1 MKKLTLIILLF
12 FPSFISAQGV
22 AGVRSAVDN
31 AIPGDNV
38 LRFYRLALPVT
49 NSAFEEDF
57 SADYNEVLTFWREC
71 EELVNKVFIPAGFCF
86 DVIEDKRLLVQA
98 AYDDY
103 SVFELDTEL
112 LNGVI
117 GSDEYDIGL
126 WVTHRSDESEN
137 TGQSAACG
145 AYSPYAKATGYA
157 KSDSWVVAHEIGHL
171 LGADHTMP
179 GEGSLMD
186 YGGSYLS
193 YPSLMKIRSAC
204 VERNAAFYSDEERT
218 QLVGSDAG
226 GNYVYGVKVE
236 NTAPCFDDVLMKS
249 RYTVPQGACLSLE
262 LYASDAEG
270 HRLVY
275 MSMGKDVEALAS
287 LAPQESAVI
296 DYRPRY
302 SADIFYPDYFYSV
315 MGTDVPALEPGSYGV
330 SFLVYDFPEECTQ
343 ASMVAAPFYCGYA
356 VWDAVVEVVGGTP
369 FSATL
374 SPAKESYVAG
384 ESVVVKWGVN
394 NEYFKPDSR
403 LRITM
408 SRDYGRSFEY
418 LLADDVPALDGSA
431 VITFPDVGIG
441 DVEVDFMTATRLMP
455 GGVIRVEEVVGVAY
469 TLTALSPENGGC
481 FYVTGGSGVS
491 EVVQDGGDSLLYDL
505 QGRPVKS
512 AVSPGV
518 YIKNGRKLLVR

>member
-1 MKKLTLIILLF
+1 MKKLTFIILLF

-31 AIPGDNV
+31 AVPGDNV

-86 DVIEDKRLLVQA
+86 DVIEDKRLLMQA

-126 WVTHRSDESEN
+126 WVTHRPDESEN

-249 RYTVPQGACLSLE
+249 RYTVPQGACLSVE
-262 LYASDAEG
+262 LHASDAEG
-270 HRLVY
+270 HNLVY
-275 MSMGKDVEALAS
+275 MSTGKDVEALAS

-369 FSATL
+369 FTATL

-418 LLADDVPALDGSA
+418 LLADDVPALDGST
-431 VITFPDVGIG
+431 VVTLPDVSIG
-441 DVEVDFMTATRLMP
+441 DVEVDFITATRLMP

-518 YIKNGRKLLVR
+518 YIKNGRKLLVG